1 MFSHFIANIKHKNK
15 VMSQK
20 TILIV
25 EDEMGMR
32 DSLREVLENGGH
44 KIVVAE
50 DGEIASQIIKKEV
63 FDLVLLDIILPKK
76 DGFEVL
82 KELKSDEKT
91 KETPVVLTTN
101 LSDPKDIQKALALG
115 ATTYLVKSNYS
126 LADIVT
132 KVDEILG

>member
-1 MFSHFIANIKHKNK
+1 
-15 VMSQK
+15 
-20 TILIV
+20 
-25 EDEMGMR
+25 MGMR

-44 KIVVAE
+44 KVIVAE
-50 DGEIASQIIKKEV
+50 DGEIASQMIKKEM

-82 KELKSDEKT
+82 KELKSDERT
-91 KETPVVLTTN
+91 REIPVALTTN
-101 LSDPKDIQKALALG
+101 LSDPKDIQKALDLG

>member
-1 MFSHFIANIKHKNK
+1 
-15 VMSQK
+15 MSQK

-44 KIVVAE
+44 KVIVAE
-50 DGEIASQIIKKEV
+50 DGEIASQMIKKEM

-82 KELKSDEKT
+82 KELKSDERT
-91 KETPVVLTTN
+91 REIPVALTTN
-101 LSDPKDIQKALALG
+101 LSDPKDIQKALDLG